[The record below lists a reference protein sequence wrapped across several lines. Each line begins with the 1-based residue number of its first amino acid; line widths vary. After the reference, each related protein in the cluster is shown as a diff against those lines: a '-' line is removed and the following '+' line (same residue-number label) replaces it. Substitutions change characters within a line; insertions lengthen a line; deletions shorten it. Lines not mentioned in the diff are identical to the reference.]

1 MSFRKSSEIIGN
13 EDEVGLIVKDVRMPP
28 EVMKVIGSEP
38 VYWKTESDKR
48 VPVNPV
54 GKVPE
59 PLVSPSHES
68 IPLKGPEG
76 VIPIMM

>member
-1 MSFRKSSEIIGN
+1 MSFRKSRLIIGYCK
-13 EDEVGLIVKDVRMPP
+13 EVGRIVKDVRMPP
-28 EVMKVIGSEP
+28 ETMKVIGSEP
-38 VYWKTESDKR
+38 VYWKTESDKI

-54 GKVPE
+54 GKAPE
-59 PLVSPSHES
+59 PLVLPSHES